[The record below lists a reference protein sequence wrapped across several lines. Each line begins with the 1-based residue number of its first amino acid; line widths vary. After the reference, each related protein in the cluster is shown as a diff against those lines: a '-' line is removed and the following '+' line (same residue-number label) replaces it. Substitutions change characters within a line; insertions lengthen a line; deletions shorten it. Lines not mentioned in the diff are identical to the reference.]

1 MIDAITRSIFAG
13 VSLMTS
19 SKKAKILI
27 SLLGI
32 LLGVFA
38 WQVQSAVA
46 QAQKVEIPIESDY
59 MYRKHYAIVEEIV
72 KSNTDPLKR
81 ADALLEWVKANP
93 KSRAIPNAA
102 GFYAEV
108 VVSVMKTDPQKAI
121 SMIQAFQAV
130 APAEKTMTPYLMS
143 AYYQTKN
150 WPKAAEIGEKLY
162 SEKPSLGLANDLMGI
177 YSQMNNQ
184 DKYLF
189 YAEKV
194 MAEVPMEKSFP
205 IALQVGQ
212 IYAQK
217 KDVAKSLQIFSRVMA
232 VYGDK
237 VPPGVQ
243 ESAWNTTRAGA
254 YTMMASDSYAKKDY
268 TKAIELYEKVA
279 RFAPKG
285 EEACQ
290 AWYYIGMARWQMKD
304 QKGAIEPFAK
314 SFVLGKSMSAKAKE
328 YLEELYKAENND
340 SLDGLDSVIS
350 KAKFDLGI
358 Q

>member
-1 MIDAITRSIFAG
+1 
-13 VSLMTS
+13 MTS
-19 SKKAKILI
+19 SNKTKVLI
-27 SLLGI
+27 TFLGI

-38 WQVQSAVA
+38 GQVRSVAA

-59 MYRKHYAIVEEIV
+59 MYRKHYAAVEEI
-72 KSNTDPLKR
+72 KNRETDPLKR

-102 GFYAEV
+102 GWYAEV
-108 VVSVMKTDPQKAI
+108 VVNVLKSDAQKAI

-130 APAEKTMTPYLMS
+130 APADRTMTPYLMT
-143 AYYQTKN
+143 AHYQTKN
-150 WPKAAEIGEKLY
+150 WAKAAEIGEKLY
-162 SEKPSLGLANDLMGI
+162 AEKPSLGLANDLMGI

-184 DKYLF
+184 DKYLV

-194 MAEVPMEKSFP
+194 MAEVPIDKSYQ
-205 IALQVGQ
+205 IALRVGQ

-217 KDVAKSLQIFSRVMA
+217 NNLPKALQIFSQVMS

-237 VPPGVQ
+237 VPQGVQ
-243 ESAWNTTRAGA
+243 ESAWNTTRAGI
-254 YTMMASDSYAKKDY
+254 YTLMASDIYAKKDY
-268 TKAIELYEKVA
+268 PKAIELYERVA

-290 AWYYIGMARWQMKD
+290 AWYYIGMARWQGKD
-304 QKGAIEPFAK
+304 QKGAIEPFARAY
-314 SFVLGKSMSAKAKE
+314 VLGKSMSAKAKE
-328 YLEELYKAENND
+328 HLEQLYKAENND

-358 Q
+358 G